1 MYLTCI
7 KLGNACNHKNTGKEK
22 GKGKGKGKP
31 LKFIFHAAA

>member
-7 KLGNACNHKNTGKEK
+7 KLGNACNHKNTGK
-22 GKGKGKGKP
+22 GKGKGKGKS

>member
-7 KLGNACNHKNTGKEK
+7 KLGNACNRKNTGK
-22 GKGKGKGKP
+22 GKGKGKGKS